1 MFGLE
6 TYAFGN
12 SPADWAIIA
21 VVFLVLFGAKKLPEM
36 AKGLGEGMKEFKK
49 AVKDVNEDEPA
60 EAPKPAPKVEAP
72 TDTPKPAA

>member
-1 MFGLE
+1 MSGFE
-6 TYAFGN
+6 TFAFGN

-49 AVKDVNEDEPA
+49 AVHDVNEDEPA
-60 EAPKPAPKVEAP
+60 KPATKAEAP